1 MDNSIGVLGTSEERS
16 KYDMKL
22 QDDFKCGQSIEKFK
36 VVVPP
41 PKCPPCPPTRC
52 PPCPPCPKNK

>member
-16 KYDMKL
+16 KYDMNL
-22 QDDFKCGQSIEKFK
+22 QEKFKCGQSIEKFK

-41 PKCPPCPPTRC
+41 TRG